1 MFGMKL
7 SVLLC
12 WHTDLACNGSGWCWT
27 VICNTPRSLD
37 TDLALHCP
45 EPAREETD
53 LGHSDLD
60 IWSLC
65 FVLAIHISEPWH
77 KAWGFTFCF
86 HHMCNKRLWN
96 QNTYIYIFTTTSS
109 HSSQN
114 SKASWLLNA
123 FFPPHHS
130 DFTHLTSLIYKL
142 FVLTIK
148 NRLLSSSKIRVP
160 KASIVSLTLWVND

>member
-1 MFGMKL
+1 MKL

-12 WHTDLACNGSGWCWT
+12 WHTELACNGSGWCWI
-27 VICNTPRSLD
+27 VFCNTPRLLD
-37 TDLALHCP
+37 TDLALHRP
-45 EPAREETD
+45 EPAWEETD

-86 HHMCNKRLWN
+86 HHMCNKDSE
-96 QNTYIYIFTTTSS
+96 TKIHIFFTTTSS

-123 FFPPHHS
+123 FSPHHS
-130 DFTHLTSLIYKL
+130 DFTHLTSLIYKP

-160 KASIVSLTLWVND
+160 KASIVSLILWVND